1 MLSELHSL
9 NLKLCSKQSNKKIV
23 LHLIVVLQLSSGWR
37 LKYSTK
43 TREAGWANEQ
53 SMHSFMSMAV
63 INYQIPVD
71 LLKPLKTFLREI
83 SNRFQTNLTDVNEI
97 KKYLK
102 SKNNFLKKILNQD
115 KSAASFY
122 GAMTLSIMT
131 FSIMTLSI
139 MGLVTTLSIDIQHN
153 SFECHYAE
161 CRYAECRD

>member
-9 NLKLCSKQSNKKIV
+9 NLKLCSKQYNKKCV
-23 LHLIVVLQLSSGWR
+23 LHLIVVPQLSSGWW

-43 TREAGWANEQ
+43 TRQAGRANEQ

-71 LLKPLKTFLREI
+71 LLKPRKTFWREI
-83 SNRFQTNLTDVNEI
+83 SNRFQTNLTDVKEI
-97 KKYLK
+97 KKNLK
-102 SKNNFLKKILNQD
+102 SKNNFQKKILNQD

-122 GAMTLSIMT
+122 GAMTL
-131 FSIMTLSI
+131 SIMTLSI